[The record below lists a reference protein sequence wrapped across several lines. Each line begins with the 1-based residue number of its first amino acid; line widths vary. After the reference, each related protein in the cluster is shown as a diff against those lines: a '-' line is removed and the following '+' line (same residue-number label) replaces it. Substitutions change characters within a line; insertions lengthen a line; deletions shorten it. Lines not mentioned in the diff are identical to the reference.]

1 MGLFGFFLV
10 RRWRRHR
17 WQLSASGAFITVAG
31 REEEAAGGGGDEDG
45 AAAEGLGLGLGLLL
59 R

>member
-1 MGLFGFFLV
+1 MGFFFFLV
-10 RRWRRHR
+10 CRWRQHQ

-31 REEEAAGGGGDEDG
+31 REEEAVGGGEDEDG
-45 AAAEGLGLGLGLLL
+45 AAAEDLGLGLLL